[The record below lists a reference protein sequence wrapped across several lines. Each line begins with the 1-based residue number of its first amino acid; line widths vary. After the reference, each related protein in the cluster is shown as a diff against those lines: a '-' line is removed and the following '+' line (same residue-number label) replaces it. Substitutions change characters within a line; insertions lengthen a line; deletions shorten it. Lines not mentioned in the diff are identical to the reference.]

1 VTYDEWR
8 IVSLAPWG
16 RLGQIAAIAVACAI
30 VFFAWRALRHD
41 ERWTRRWILLTLRLG
56 AVAAAL
62 VLFFEPAVRLQN
74 VTRLPNHV
82 AVMVDNSESMRLGEK
97 KDEPSRAERAATWLR
112 DQKDVLAR
120 LGPEHIVD
128 YYTFGAELAP
138 STFDSLTTPP
148 STTVRPKYSDATRL
162 REALSSLRGRYEGR
176 DLGGVI
182 VVSDGVDNGRFGGS
196 FGDKGFDVESSDFL
210 KSLDTPVHTAW
221 TGRPGLTD
229 VAIARVLADDFAFV
243 RTAVTI
249 EAVVRVVG
257 RGAGWDGKT
266 LPVTLRRD
274 GVPIKV
280 AEVTVEP
287 GVTDYRVQFRFT
299 PERVGKYLYEIA
311 TPPLP
316 GEAIVEN
323 NARAFLLKVIRDKIR
338 VLQVTGRPSWDV
350 RFLRGQLK
358 HDPNVDLVAFFI
370 LRTPTSIDPTPP
382 EELSLIP
389 FPTEELF
396 QEQLRSFDLV
406 FLQNFNYGPYGIGA
420 YLNEIKRYVEE
431 GGGLAMIGGN
441 LSFTSGGWAGTP
453 VADVLP
459 VELVPEGP
467 PEKLVDLAPFKL
479 QLTAE
484 GRAHPLTALKLDVQ
498 QNRARW
504 AELPELDGTNLVARA
519 KPNATV
525 LGVHPTRK
533 DLDGKPLPVL
543 TVGEAGKG
551 RVLALTS
558 DDSWRWGFAD
568 KAGDERGRAY
578 QRFWDAAI
586 RWLIKDPALNFLRI
600 ETDQP
605 EYPRGQK
612 VQVTVRALGT
622 DYQPL
627 KGAKLDVTVARIP
640 TVLDVASTAK
650 PEPVA
655 AQSGVTDEDGEFVF
669 ELARAPEMRPL
680 EPGGYR
686 ITARATLAG
695 RPVEEDEVFLVRGAG
710 RELEEPEAR
719 DDLLKAVAGATDGS
733 FRGPGESLAGLKL
746 WPPRVVR
753 VNQHRDVEVWSR
765 WWMLVIAATC
775 LGLNWALRRRWGY
788 A

>member
-1 VTYDEWR
+1 
-8 IVSLAPWG
+8 
-16 RLGQIAAIAVACAI
+16 
-30 VFFAWRALRHD
+30 
-41 ERWTRRWILLTLRLG
+41 
-56 AVAAAL
+56 
-62 VLFFEPAVRLQN
+62 
-74 VTRLPNHV
+74 
-82 AVMVDNSESMRLGEK
+82 MRLSETPG
-97 KDEPSRAERAATWLR
+97 EPSRAARAAKWLR
-112 DQKDVLAR
+112 DQKDALGR
-120 LGPEHIVD
+120 LSREHVVD
-128 YYTFGAELAP
+128 YYTFGSELAP
-138 STFDSLTTPP
+138 STLESLTTTPP
-148 STTVRPKYSDATRL
+148 MRAEATHL
-162 REALSSLRGRYEGR
+162 REALSNLRARYEGR

-182 VVSDGVDNGRFGGS
+182 VLSDGVDNGRLGAAL
-196 FGDKGFDVESSDFL
+196 GDKGLDVESTDFV
-210 KSLDTPVHTAW
+210 KSLDTPIHGAW
-221 TGRPGLTD
+221 VGRPGLTD

-243 RTAVTI
+243 RTSVTV

-257 RGAGWDGKT
+257 RGPKWEGKT
-266 LPVTLRRD
+266 VAVTLRRD
-274 GVPIKV
+274 GVPIK
-280 AEVTVEP
+280 ATEITIES
-287 GVTDYRVQFRFT
+287 GVTNYKVAFQFT
-299 PERVGKYLYEIA
+299 PERVGKYLYEIS
-311 TPPLP
+311 TPVLE
-316 GEAIVEN
+316 GEAIAEN

-370 LRTPTSIDPTPP
+370 LRTPNSIDMVSS

-420 YLNEIKRYVEE
+420 YLGEIKRYVEE
-431 GGGLAMIGGN
+431 GGGLAMLGGD

-459 VELVPEGP
+459 VELLPDGP
-467 PEKLVDLAPFKL
+467 PEKLIDPAPFKL

-484 GRAHPLTALKLDVQ
+484 GRAHPLTALKLDVA

-504 AELPELDGTNLVARA
+504 AELPELEGVNMVARA
-519 KPNATV
+519 RPGATV
-525 LGVHPTRK
+525 LGVHPTKK
-533 DLDGKPLPVL
+533 DLDGKPMPVL

-551 RVLALTS
+551 RVLALGS

-605 EYPRGQK
+605 EYARGQK

-627 KGAKLDVTVARIP
+627 AGAKLDVTVARIP
-640 TVLDVASTAK
+640 TVLDVASTAR

-655 AQSGVTDEDGEFVF
+655 AQHGVTDEDGELTF
-669 ELARAPEMRPL
+669 ELPPPA
-680 EPGGYR
+680 PGGYR
-686 ITARATLAG
+686 ITARATLSG

-719 DDLLKAVAGATDGS
+719 DDLLRAVAAISGGS
-733 FRGPGESLAGLKL
+733 FRGPGESLDGLTL

-753 VNQHRDVEVWSR
+753 VNQHRDVEIWSR
-765 WWMLVIAATC
+765 WWMLAVAAGC
-775 LGLNWALRRRWGY
+775 LALNWALRRRWGY